1 MNTILLTIALLFV
14 GLNVFTFFRRQTYRQ
29 TGFDMRLFSHLFVSL
44 FGVMIGFALIYYAL
58 SRDGVILVTSLE
70 TMNAVDPNWR
80 NLLYFSGVTL
90 LSIGFGDLLPIGPAR
105 LFALLEAA
113 IGILLP
119 TAFFVKS
126 IYKKKTEENS
136 LLTSSNQQIHVEGD
150 KSKRK

>member
-1 MNTILLTIALLFV
+1 MGVNSILLTIALLFV

-126 IYKKKTEENS
+126 IYKKE
-136 LLTSSNQQIHVEGD
+136 D
-150 KSKRK
+150 